1 MSFCIDTEIIMKAEI
16 LSTGDEL
23 RSGAILDSNSAHVA
37 QKLEDAAI
45 EVNRH
50 ICVGDDVDSIVSA
63 LVEISNCADV
73 AVVTGGLGP
82 TADDVTALS
91 AARAAGVELILDNAA
106 LASMQNFFRARNLP
120 LSPSNKK
127 QALLPEGAEYL
138 PNPVGTAPGFSLKIN
153 RCRCFFLPGV
163 PSEMRQMLAEQVLP
177 RIEKLQGKTR
187 EFSRVGNIVTFGLT
201 ESATGEKLAHF
212 SEKFPDIKLGLRVK
226 FPEIH
231 IKLYARS
238 KDENYLSHTL
248 ENASEW
254 ILHKFGERVVS
265 LEERSME
272 VVVGDLL
279 RREKATIAVAE
290 SCTGGL
296 ISHRL
301 TNVPGSSD
309 YFLFSAVTY
318 SNDAKITLLGVSS
331 SILEQHG
338 AVHVETAKMMAQG
351 VRQVSGA
358 TYGLATTGI
367 AGPSGGTVEKP
378 VGTVCIGLAGP
389 EGSKSKRYFF
399 SFENRSMNK
408 QIFTTTALDVLRR
421 ELMKISK

>member
-1 MSFCIDTEIIMKAEI
+1 MSSVQVPS
-16 LSTGDEL
+16 STV
-23 RSGAILDSNSAHVA
+23 I
-37 QKLEDAAI
+37 
-45 EVNRH
+45 
-50 ICVGDDVDSIVSA
+50 A
-63 LVEISNCADV
+63 LVEIGNDADV

-91 AARAAGVELILDNAA
+91 AARAAGVELIMDNAA

-120 LSPSNKK
+120 LNPLNKK

-138 PNPVGTAPGFSLKIN
+138 PNPVGTAPGFSLKID
-153 RCRCFFLPGV
+153 RCQFFFLPGV
-163 PSEMRQMLAEQVLP
+163 PSEMRKMLAEQVLP

-187 EFSRVGNIVTFGLT
+187 EFSRIRNIVTFGLT
-201 ESATGEKLAHF
+201 ESATAEKLAHF

-238 KDENYLSHTL
+238 KDENYLSYTL

-254 ILHKFGERVVS
+254 ILQKFEERVVS
-265 LEERSME
+265 LDESSME

-318 SNDAKITLLGVSS
+318 SNDAKINSLGVPS

-389 EGSKSKRYFF
+389 EDSKSKRYFF
-399 SFENRSMNK
+399 PFENRSMNK
-408 QIFTTTALDVLRR
+408 QIFATTALDVLRR
-421 ELMKISK
+421 ELIKKSN

>member
-1 MSFCIDTEIIMKAEI
+1 MKAEI

-23 RSGAILDSNSAHVA
+23 RSGAIIDSNSAHVA

-50 ICVGDDVDSIVSA
+50 ICVGDDIDSIVSA
-63 LVEISNCADV
+63 LTQIGNYADV

-82 TADDVTALS
+82 TADDVTAQS

-120 LSPSNKK
+120 LSPTNKK
-127 QALLPEGAEYL
+127 QALLPEGAELL
-138 PNPVGTAPGFSLKIN
+138 PNPVGTAPGFSLKIG
-153 RCRCFFLPGV
+153 CCQCFFLPGV
-163 PSEMRQMLAEQVLP
+163 PSEMRCMLAEQVLP
-177 RIEKLQGKTR
+177 RIEKFQGQLR
-187 EFSRVGNIVTFGLT
+187 EFSRVQNIVTFGLT
-201 ESATGEKLAHF
+201 ESATDEKLAQF
-212 SEKFPDIKLGLRVK
+212 PEKYPDIKLGLRVK

-238 KDENYLSHTL
+238 KDENYLSHIL
-248 ENASEW
+248 KDASEW
-254 ILHKFGERVVS
+254 IFQKFGERVVS
-265 LEERSME
+265 FDESSME

-279 RREKATIAVAE
+279 RRKKATIAVAE

-296 ISHRL
+296 ISHCL
-301 TNVPGSSD
+301 TNIPGSSD

-318 SNDAKITLLGVSS
+318 SNDAKIAVLDVSS
-331 SILEQHG
+331 SILEQYG

-358 TYGLATTGI
+358 TYGLSTTGI
-367 AGPSGGTVEKP
+367 AGPGGGTVDKP

-389 EGSKSKRYFF
+389 AGSKSRQYFF
-399 SFENRSMNK
+399 PFENRSMNK
-408 QIFTTTALDVLRR
+408 QIFVTTALDVLRR
-421 ELMKISK
+421 ELMKIS

>member
-1 MSFCIDTEIIMKAEI
+1 MLADI

-23 RSGAILDSNSAHVA
+23 RSGAILDHNSAHIA

-50 ICVGDDVDSIVSA
+50 ICVGDDVDGIVSV
-63 LVEISNCADV
+63 LTDIGNSSDV

-82 TADDVTALS
+82 TADDVTAFS

-106 LASMQNFFRARNLP
+106 LASMQNFFKARNLP
-120 LSPSNKK
+120 LTPANKK
-127 QALLPEGAEYL
+127 QALLPEGAELL
-138 PNPVGTAPGFSLKIN
+138 PNPVGTAPGFLLKIG

-163 PSEMRQMLAEQVLP
+163 PSEMRHMLAEEVLP
-177 RIEKLQGKTR
+177 RIEKFQGKTR
-187 EFSRVGNIVTFGLT
+187 EFSTGKDIVTFGLT
-201 ESATGEKLAHF
+201 ESATDEKLAHF
-212 SEKFPDIKLGLRVK
+212 TEKYPDIKLGLRVV

-238 KDENYLSHTL
+238 KDKNYLSRTL
-248 ENASEW
+248 ENAAEW
-254 ILHKFGERVVS
+254 IFQKFGKRVVS
-265 LEERSME
+265 SDGSSME
-272 VVVGDLL
+272 AVVGDIL
-279 RREKATIAVAE
+279 RREKATLAVAE

-301 TNVPGSSD
+301 TNIPGSSD

-318 SNDAKITLLGVSS
+318 SNDAKINLLGVSS
-331 SILEQHG
+331 SLLDQHG

-358 TYGLATTGI
+358 TYGLATTGV
-367 AGPSGGTVEKP
+367 AGPGGGTAEKP
-378 VGTVCIGLAGP
+378 VGTVCIGVAGP
-389 EGSKSKRYFF
+389 EGSISRRHFF

-408 QIFTTTALDVLRR
+408 QIFATAALDLLRR
-421 ELMKISK
+421 ELLKKSN

>member
-1 MSFCIDTEIIMKAEI
+1 MTLDREI
-16 LSTGDEL
+16 DEL

-50 ICVGDDVDSIVSA
+50 ICVGDDVESIVSA
-63 LVEISNCADV
+63 LAEIGNCADV

-91 AARAAGVELILDNAA
+91 AAKAAEVELILDNAA
-106 LASMQNFFRARNLP
+106 LASMQDFFKARNLP
-120 LSPSNKK
+120 LNPLNKK
-127 QALLPEGAEYL
+127 QALLPEGAEHL
-138 PNPVGTAPGFSLKIN
+138 PNPVGTAPGFSLKID
-153 RCRCFFLPGV
+153 RCQFFFLPGV

-187 EFSRVGNIVTFGLT
+187 EFSRVRNIVTFGLT
-201 ESATGEKLAHF
+201 ESATAEKLARF
-212 SEKFPDIKLGLRVK
+212 PKKFPDIKLGLRVK

-238 KDENYLSHTL
+238 KDENYLIHNL
-248 ENASEW
+248 ANASEW
-254 ILHKFGERVVS
+254 ILQKIGERVVS
-265 LEERSME
+265 LDESSME
-272 VVVGDLL
+272 AVVGDLL
-279 RREKATIAVAE
+279 RRGKATIAVAE

-296 ISHRL
+296 ISHCL

-318 SNDAKITLLGVSS
+318 SNDAKITILGVSS

-338 AVHVETAKMMAQG
+338 AVHVETAKMMAHG

-399 SFENRSMNK
+399 PFENRSMNK

-421 ELMKISK
+421 ELIKISN

>member
-1 MSFCIDTEIIMKAEI
+1 MKAEI

-37 QKLEDAAI
+37 QKLEDTAI

-63 LVEISNCADV
+63 LTEIGNCADI

-127 QALLPEGAEYL
+127 QALLPGGAELL
-138 PNPVGTAPGFSLKIN
+138 PNPVGTAPGFLLKIGC
-153 RCRCFFLPGV
+153 CRCFFLPGV
-163 PSEMRQMLAEQVLP
+163 PSEMRHMLAEQVLP
-177 RIEKLQGKTR
+177 RIENLQGKPR
-187 EFSRVGNIVTFGLT
+187 EFSRVTNIVTFGLT
-201 ESATGEKLAHF
+201 ESATDEKLAHF
-212 SEKFPDIKLGLRVK
+212 SEKYPDIKLGLRVK

-254 ILHKFGERVVS
+254 IFQKFGERVVS
-265 LEERSME
+265 FDESSME

-279 RREKATIAVAE
+279 RRENATIAVAE

-318 SNDAKITLLGVSS
+318 SNDAKIALLGVSS
-331 SILEQHG
+331 SILERHG

-367 AGPSGGTVEKP
+367 AGPGGGTVDKP
-378 VGTVCIGLAGP
+378 VGTICIGLAGP
-389 EGSKSKRYFF
+389 EGSKSRRHFF

-408 QIFTTTALDVLRR
+408 QIFATTALDVLRR
-421 ELMKISK
+421 ELLKKSN